1 MYLKKLGT
9 PFAYKKLAIFL
20 KDFKMTINSANPYQ
34 NLALS
39 NPLQNSQAL
48 NLIKDKKGSNLE
60 ENENN
65 LENLNYIFNTTSYA
79 SEFGFRIDERG
90 FFEKDL
96 NKIAN
101 IPGSYNINIK
111 SVRNIA
117 KELTRQDA
125 TLNYNKIDLPYLLNS
140 YYSSLKSVNL
150 EFSENDNANLSRDMI
165 SKFATGFS
173 TENGEFLGKI
183 SRIYNNQEELN
194 STLNKTLSLNTL
206 MLDNKITN
214 FHFDRALNNTSSN
227 EILKPYLTKNAE
239 VSKSGLLM
247 NFIYHDIKTQN
258 DNELNFFMKPAS
270 LDLNAHTNF
279 QKILRGEMDI
289 KDYIK
294 QQNEQ
299 KMSFDLYLY
308 VNGVDK
314 KTASQDKLSVFFQQ
328 YVNYQKDMDLREFAN
343 SSSIFQIYI
352 DENHSEFNSLKEEYQ
367 SQNKDLEK
375 LDNANNM
382 RSSSIENFLD
392 RRQKQANLNKILN
405 SYLSVLLL
413 SLIHI

>member
-1 MYLKKLGT
+1 M
-9 PFAYKKLAIFL
+9 
-20 KDFKMTINSANPYQ
+20 
-34 NLALS
+34 ALS

-79 SEFGFRIDERG
+79 SEFSFRIDEKG

-101 IPGSYNINIK
+101 IPESYNINIK

-194 STLNKTLSLNTL
+194 SALNKTLSLNTL

-405 SYLSVLLL
+405 SYLSVLL
-413 SLIHI
+413 

>member
-1 MYLKKLGT
+1 
-9 PFAYKKLAIFL
+9 
-20 KDFKMTINSANPYQ
+20 MTINSANPYQ

-79 SEFGFRIDERG
+79 SEFSFRIDEKG

-101 IPGSYNINIK
+101 IPESYNINIK

-194 STLNKTLSLNTL
+194 SALNKTLSLNTL

-279 QKILRGEMDI
+279 QKILRGEMDV

-405 SYLSVLLL
+405 SYLSVLL
-413 SLIHI
+413 

>member
-1 MYLKKLGT
+1 
-9 PFAYKKLAIFL
+9 
-20 KDFKMTINSANPYQ
+20 MTINSANPYQ

-79 SEFGFRIDERG
+79 SEFSFRIDEKG

-101 IPGSYNINIK
+101 IPESYNINIK

-125 TLNYNKIDLPYLLNS
+125 ALNYNKIDLPYLLNS

-194 STLNKTLSLNTL
+194 SALNKTLSLNTL

-405 SYLSVLLL
+405 SYLSVLL
-413 SLIHI
+413 

>member
-1 MYLKKLGT
+1 
-9 PFAYKKLAIFL
+9 
-20 KDFKMTINSANPYQ
+20 MTINSANPYQ

-48 NLIKDKKGSNLE
+48 NLIKDEKGSNLE

-79 SEFGFRIDERG
+79 SEFSFRIDEKG

-101 IPGSYNINIK
+101 IPESYNINIK

-194 STLNKTLSLNTL
+194 SALNKTLSLNTL

-405 SYLSVLLL
+405 SYLSVLL
-413 SLIHI
+413 

>member
-1 MYLKKLGT
+1 
-9 PFAYKKLAIFL
+9 
-20 KDFKMTINSANPYQ
+20 MTINSANPYQ

-79 SEFGFRIDERG
+79 SEFSFRIDEKG

-101 IPGSYNINIK
+101 IPESYNINIK

-194 STLNKTLSLNTL
+194 SALNKTLSLNTL

-375 LDNANNM
+375 LDNANNT

-405 SYLSVLLL
+405 SYLSVLL
-413 SLIHI
+413 

>member
-1 MYLKKLGT
+1 
-9 PFAYKKLAIFL
+9 
-20 KDFKMTINSANPYQ
+20 MTINSANPYQ

-79 SEFGFRIDERG
+79 SEFSFRIDEKG

-101 IPGSYNINIK
+101 IPESYNINIK

-125 TLNYNKIDLPYLLNS
+125 TLNYNKIDLPYLLDS

-194 STLNKTLSLNTL
+194 SALNKTLSLNTL

-405 SYLSVLLL
+405 SYLSVLL
-413 SLIHI
+413 

>member
-1 MYLKKLGT
+1 
-9 PFAYKKLAIFL
+9 
-20 KDFKMTINSANPYQ
+20 MTINSANPYQ

-79 SEFGFRIDERG
+79 SEFSFRIDEKG

-101 IPGSYNINIK
+101 IPESYNINIK

-194 STLNKTLSLNTL
+194 SALNKTLSLNTL

-382 RSSSIENFLD
+382 RSSSIENFLG

-405 SYLSVLLL
+405 SYLSVLL
-413 SLIHI
+413 

>member
-1 MYLKKLGT
+1 
-9 PFAYKKLAIFL
+9 
-20 KDFKMTINSANPYQ
+20 MTINSANPYQ

-79 SEFGFRIDERG
+79 SEFSFRIDEKG

-101 IPGSYNINIK
+101 IPESYNINIK

-194 STLNKTLSLNTL
+194 SALNKTLSLNTL

-279 QKILRGEMDI
+279 QKILRGKMDI

-405 SYLSVLLL
+405 SYLSVLL
-413 SLIHI
+413 

>member
-1 MYLKKLGT
+1 
-9 PFAYKKLAIFL
+9 
-20 KDFKMTINSANPYQ
+20 MTINSANPYQ

-48 NLIKDKKGSNLE
+48 NLIKDKKSSNLE

-79 SEFGFRIDERG
+79 SEFSFRIDEKG

-101 IPGSYNINIK
+101 IPESYNINIK

-194 STLNKTLSLNTL
+194 SALNKTLSLNTL

-405 SYLSVLLL
+405 SYLSVLL
-413 SLIHI
+413 

>member
-1 MYLKKLGT
+1 
-9 PFAYKKLAIFL
+9 
-20 KDFKMTINSANPYQ
+20 MTINSANPYQ

-39 NPLQNSQAL
+39 NPLQNSRAL

-79 SEFGFRIDERG
+79 SEFSFRIDEKG

-101 IPGSYNINIK
+101 IPESYNINIK

-194 STLNKTLSLNTL
+194 SALNKTLSLNTL

-405 SYLSVLLL
+405 SYLSVLL
-413 SLIHI
+413 

>member
-1 MYLKKLGT
+1 
-9 PFAYKKLAIFL
+9 
-20 KDFKMTINSANPYQ
+20 MTINSANPYQ

-79 SEFGFRIDERG
+79 SEFSFRIDEKG

-101 IPGSYNINIK
+101 IPESYNINIK

-194 STLNKTLSLNTL
+194 SALNKTLGLNTL

-405 SYLSVLLL
+405 SYLSVLL
-413 SLIHI
+413 

>member
-1 MYLKKLGT
+1 
-9 PFAYKKLAIFL
+9 
-20 KDFKMTINSANPYQ
+20 NPYQ

-79 SEFGFRIDERG
+79 SEFSFRIDEKG

-101 IPGSYNINIK
+101 IPESYNINIK

-194 STLNKTLSLNTL
+194 SALNKTLSLNTL

-405 SYLSVLLL
+405 SYLSVLL
-413 SLIHI
+413 

>member
-279 QKILRGEMDI
+279 QKILREEMDI

-405 SYLSVLLL
+405 SYLSVLL
-413 SLIHI
+413 

>member
-1 MYLKKLGT
+1 
-9 PFAYKKLAIFL
+9 
-20 KDFKMTINSANPYQ
+20 MTINSANPYQ

-79 SEFGFRIDERG
+79 SEFSFRIDEKG

-101 IPGSYNINIK
+101 IPESYNINIK

-194 STLNKTLSLNTL
+194 SALNKTLSLNTL
-206 MLDNKITN
+206 ILDNKITN

-405 SYLSVLLL
+405 SYLSVLL
-413 SLIHI
+413 

>member
-227 EILKPYLTKNAE
+227 EILKPYLTKNTE

-314 KTASQDKLSVFFQQ
+314 KTASQDKLSVFFQK

-405 SYLSVLLL
+405 SYLSVLL
-413 SLIHI
+413 

>member
-1 MYLKKLGT
+1 
-9 PFAYKKLAIFL
+9 
-20 KDFKMTINSANPYQ
+20 MTINSANPYQ

-79 SEFGFRIDERG
+79 SEFSFRIDEKG
-90 FFEKDL
+90 FFEKVL

-101 IPGSYNINIK
+101 IPESYNINIK

-194 STLNKTLSLNTL
+194 SALNKTLSLNTL

-405 SYLSVLLL
+405 SYLSVLL
-413 SLIHI
+413 

>member
-1 MYLKKLGT
+1 
-9 PFAYKKLAIFL
+9 
-20 KDFKMTINSANPYQ
+20 MTINSANPYQ

-79 SEFGFRIDERG
+79 SEFSFRIDEKG

-101 IPGSYNINIK
+101 IPESYNINIK

-194 STLNKTLSLNTL
+194 SAINKTLSLNTL

-405 SYLSVLLL
+405 SYLSVLL
-413 SLIHI
+413 

>member
-1 MYLKKLGT
+1 
-9 PFAYKKLAIFL
+9 
-20 KDFKMTINSANPYQ
+20 MTINSANPYQ

-79 SEFGFRIDERG
+79 SEFSFRIDEKG

-101 IPGSYNINIK
+101 IPESYNINIK

-194 STLNKTLSLNTL
+194 SALNKTLSLNTL

-405 SYLSVLLL
+405 SYLSVL
-413 SLIHI
+413 

>member
-1 MYLKKLGT
+1 
-9 PFAYKKLAIFL
+9 
-20 KDFKMTINSANPYQ
+20 MTINSANPYQ

-60 ENENN
+60 ENKNN

-79 SEFGFRIDERG
+79 SEFSFRIDEKG

-101 IPGSYNINIK
+101 IPESYNINIK

-194 STLNKTLSLNTL
+194 SALNKTLSLNTL

-405 SYLSVLLL
+405 SYLSVLL
-413 SLIHI
+413 

>member
-1 MYLKKLGT
+1 
-9 PFAYKKLAIFL
+9 
-20 KDFKMTINSANPYQ
+20 MTINSANPYQ

-79 SEFGFRIDERG
+79 SEFSFRIDEKG

-101 IPGSYNINIK
+101 IPESYNINIK

-194 STLNKTLSLNTL
+194 SALNKTLSLNTL

-375 LDNANNM
+375 LNNTNNM

-405 SYLSVLLL
+405 SYLSVLL
-413 SLIHI
+413 

>member
-1 MYLKKLGT
+1 
-9 PFAYKKLAIFL
+9 
-20 KDFKMTINSANPYQ
+20 MTINSANPYQ

-79 SEFGFRIDERG
+79 SEFSFRIDEKG

-101 IPGSYNINIK
+101 IPESYNINIK

-194 STLNKTLSLNTL
+194 SALNKTLSLNTL

-352 DENHSEFNSLKEEYQ
+352 DENHSEFNSLKEEHQ

-405 SYLSVLLL
+405 SYLSVLL
-413 SLIHI
+413 

>member
-1 MYLKKLGT
+1 
-9 PFAYKKLAIFL
+9 
-20 KDFKMTINSANPYQ
+20 MTINSANPYQ

-79 SEFGFRIDERG
+79 SEFSFRIDEKG

-101 IPGSYNINIK
+101 IPESYNINIK

-194 STLNKTLSLNTL
+194 SALNKTLSLNTL

-375 LDNANNM
+375 LDNANNI

-405 SYLSVLLL
+405 SYLSVLL
-413 SLIHI
+413 

>member
-1 MYLKKLGT
+1 
-9 PFAYKKLAIFL
+9 
-20 KDFKMTINSANPYQ
+20 MTINSANPYQ

-79 SEFGFRIDERG
+79 SEFSFRIDEKG

-101 IPGSYNINIK
+101 IPESYNINIK

-194 STLNKTLSLNTL
+194 SALNKTLSLNTL

-258 DNELNFFMKPAS
+258 EKEFNFFMKPATLELS
-270 LDLNAHTNF
+270 SHQNL
-279 QKILRGEMDI
+279 QKILKGETDI
-289 KDYIK
+289 EDYIK
-294 QQNEQ
+294 KENEK

-308 VNGVDK
+308 INGVDK
-314 KTASQDKLSVFFQQ
+314 KTSTQDKLSVFFQQ
-328 YVNYQKDMDLREFAN
+328 YINYQKDMDLREFAN

-405 SYLSVLLL
+405 SYLSVLL
-413 SLIHI
+413 

>member
-1 MYLKKLGT
+1 
-9 PFAYKKLAIFL
+9 
-20 KDFKMTINSANPYQ
+20 MTINSANPYQ

-79 SEFGFRIDERG
+79 SEFSFRIDEKG

-101 IPGSYNINIK
+101 IPESYNINIK

-194 STLNKTLSLNTL
+194 SALNKTLSLNTL
-206 MLDNKITN
+206 TLDNKITN

-392 RRQKQANLNKILN
+392 RRQKQANLN
-405 SYLSVLLL
+405 
-413 SLIHI
+413 

>member
-1 MYLKKLGT
+1 
-9 PFAYKKLAIFL
+9 
-20 KDFKMTINSANPYQ
+20 MTINSANPYQ

-79 SEFGFRIDERG
+79 SEFSFRIDEKG

-101 IPGSYNINIK
+101 IPESYNINIK

-194 STLNKTLSLNTL
+194 SALNKTLSLNTL

-214 FHFDRALNNTSSN
+214 FHFDKALNNTSSN

-289 KDYIK
+289 KNYIK

-405 SYLSVLLL
+405 SYLSVLL
-413 SLIHI
+413 

>member
-1 MYLKKLGT
+1 
-9 PFAYKKLAIFL
+9 
-20 KDFKMTINSANPYQ
+20 MTINSANPYQ

-79 SEFGFRIDERG
+79 SEFSFRIDEKG

-101 IPGSYNINIK
+101 IPESYNINIK

-194 STLNKTLSLNTL
+194 SALNKTLSLNTL

-392 RRQKQANLNKILN
+392 RRQKQATLNKILN
-405 SYLSVLLL
+405 SYLSVLL
-413 SLIHI
+413 

>member
-1 MYLKKLGT
+1 
-9 PFAYKKLAIFL
+9 
-20 KDFKMTINSANPYQ
+20 MTINSANPYQ

-48 NLIKDKKGSNLE
+48 NFIKDKEGSNLK

-79 SEFGFRIDERG
+79 SEFGFRINEKG

-101 IPGSYNINIK
+101 IPESYDINIK
-111 SVRNIA
+111 SVRSIA

-125 TLNYNKIDLPYLLNS
+125 NLNYNKIDLPYLLNS
-140 YYSSLKSVNL
+140 YHSSLKSINL
-150 EFSENDNANLSRDMI
+150 EFGENDNANLSRDMI
-165 SKFATGFS
+165 SKFSTGFS

-183 SRIYNNQEELN
+183 SRIYNTQEELD
-194 STLNKTLSLNTL
+194 SALSKTLSLNTL
-206 MLDNKITN
+206 MLDNKITD
-214 FHFDRALNNTSSN
+214 FHFDKALNNTSSN

-258 DNELNFFMKPAS
+258 DNEFNFFMKPAS
-270 LDLNAHTNF
+270 LELNAHTNF
-279 QKILRGEMDI
+279 QKILKGEMDI

-314 KTASQDKLSVFFQQ
+314 KNTSQDKLSVFFQQ

-352 DENHSEFNSLKEEYQ
+352 DENHNEFNSIKEEYQ
-367 SQNKDLEK
+367 SQNQDLKK
-375 LDNANNM
+375 LNNANHM

-405 SYLSVLLL
+405 SYLSVLL
-413 SLIHI
+413 

>member
-79 SEFGFRIDERG
+79 SEFSFRIDERG

-101 IPGSYNINIK
+101 IPESYNINIK

-194 STLNKTLSLNTL
+194 SALNKTLSLNTL

-258 DNELNFFMKPAS
+258 DNELDFFMKPAS

-405 SYLSVLLL
+405 SYLSVLL
-413 SLIHI
+413 

>member
-1 MYLKKLGT
+1 
-9 PFAYKKLAIFL
+9 
-20 KDFKMTINSANPYQ
+20 MTINSANPYQ

-79 SEFGFRIDERG
+79 SEFSFRIDEKG

-101 IPGSYNINIK
+101 IPESYNINIK

-194 STLNKTLSLNTL
+194 SALNKTLSLNTL

-375 LDNANNM
+375 LNNANNM

-405 SYLSVLLL
+405 SYLSVLL
-413 SLIHI
+413 

>member
-1 MYLKKLGT
+1 
-9 PFAYKKLAIFL
+9 
-20 KDFKMTINSANPYQ
+20 MTINSANPYQ

-79 SEFGFRIDERG
+79 SEFSFRIDEKG

-101 IPGSYNINIK
+101 IPESYNINIK

-150 EFSENDNANLSRDMI
+150 EFSENDNANLSRNMI

-194 STLNKTLSLNTL
+194 SALNKTLSLNTL

-405 SYLSVLLL
+405 SYLSVLL
-413 SLIHI
+413 

>member
-1 MYLKKLGT
+1 
-9 PFAYKKLAIFL
+9 
-20 KDFKMTINSANPYQ
+20 MTINSANPYQ

-227 EILKPYLTKNAE
+227 EILKPYLTKNTE

-314 KTASQDKLSVFFQQ
+314 KTASQDKLSVFFQK

-405 SYLSVLLL
+405 SYLSVLL
-413 SLIHI
+413 

>member
-1 MYLKKLGT
+1 
-9 PFAYKKLAIFL
+9 
-20 KDFKMTINSANPYQ
+20 MTINSANPYQ

-79 SEFGFRIDERG
+79 SEFSFRIDEKG

-101 IPGSYNINIK
+101 IPESYSINIK

-194 STLNKTLSLNTL
+194 SALNKTLSLNTL

-405 SYLSVLLL
+405 SYLSVLL
-413 SLIHI
+413 